1 MRKFNRVLA
10 ASLTLAM
17 GLSLVACGGSEK
29 STTAPAEND
38 TKTTEAPAS
47 NDAKK
52 DETPSDTKNDPSVA
66 PDTTGWDASKKI
78 YAYSWD
84 DDFQKKLN
92 VILDEYPQFKDYVEY
107 VNLGSASEKSL
118 EQIDTAIKSDKYPS
132 LIPGDVGS
140 AKYWIEDDD
149 KTANLYDD
157 AFGFTEEMVDRDYAY
172 AKQYATYNG
181 ELKGVTWQSTAGSVF
196 YNKAIAKEVFGADDP
211 ETVQAKLADWDT
223 FFKTA
228 EELKAKGYKI
238 TNGPDEIYYAIIN
251 AHKDPWVVVAD
262 DGTETLKLD
271 DSVKTFIEN
280 YKKLYDG
287 EYTNGGTMW
296 DNDWAGNQKD
306 GGNVL
311 CYFACPWMIGVMQ
324 GNGASNG
331 SFGAVV
337 GPQAYYWGGTY
348 VSIGKDTPNPAL
360 AAFICYELACDDDMG
375 VKITNKTGDAVAN
388 KKANERLVNGEIAED
403 NNGVA
408 FLGGQN
414 PYATWA
420 AAGENIDQSACT
432 YFDKNYE
439 VMIKAAA
446 QGYATGTYAT
456 VDDAI
461 NYIYSQSETE
471 LGISKAK

>member
-1 MRKFNRVLA
+1 MKSIQNYGELKQKID
-10 ASLTLAM
+10 
-17 GLSLVACGGSEK
+17 GLSNELVDQLFEQAPMLAQAMSKDAMKQQILE
-29 STTAPAEND
+29 STTEENLL
-38 TKTTEAPAS
+38 KTMQNMTSPLALNGKTIMTGSQEEYKNEQGMKMKRMYFVNGKNVTTNGS
-47 NDAKK
+47 MNMSK
-52 DETPSDTKNDPSVA
+52 DELKAMIIEKVEKLV
-66 PDTTGWDASKKI
+66 PDQAELIKQNIDAELKR
-78 YAYSWD
+78 
-84 DDFQKKLN
+84 
-92 VILDEYPQFKDYVEY
+92 
-107 VNLGSASEKSL
+107 
-118 EQIDTAIKSDKYPS
+118 
-132 LIPGDVGS
+132 
-140 AKYWIEDDD
+140 IEDDD

-456 VDDAI
+456 VDDAL